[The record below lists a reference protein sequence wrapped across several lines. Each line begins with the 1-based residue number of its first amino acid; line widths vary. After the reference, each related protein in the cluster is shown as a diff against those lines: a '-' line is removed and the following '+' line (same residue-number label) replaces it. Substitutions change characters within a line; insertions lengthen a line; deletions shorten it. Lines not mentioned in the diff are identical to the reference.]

1 MADFV
6 VTLSPALESLPRRL
20 KERLAK
26 AHEQAGRETLNELR
40 TQTIQSGAIASFSFL
55 RSIEKLYER
64 QGVVEAWRVGS
75 ALPYAPFV
83 NYGRKPGKRP
93 PIEAIL
99 KWVAL
104 KPVRTSDKDARSV
117 AFAIATAIGKRGI
130 KPKLFF
136 EQTLSLMTPRVE
148 EIVSDALRDEI
159 QANG

>member
-1 MADFV
+1 MADIA

-40 TQTIQSGAIASFSFL
+40 AQTIQSGAIASFSFL
-55 RSIEKLYER
+55 RSIEKIYER
-64 QGVVEAWRVGS
+64 QGVTEAWRVGS

-93 PIEAIL
+93 PVEAIL
-99 KWVAL
+99 KWVVF
-104 KPVRTSDKDARSV
+104 KPIDTGGRDARSV
-117 AFAIATAIGKRGI
+117 AFAIAAAIGKRGV

-136 EQTLSLMTPRVE
+136 ERTLSLITPRVE
-148 EIVSDALRDEI
+148 EIITDAIRDEI